1 MFSDLSTRFSTLR
14 SAGILSRFSRAHRPK
29 AGWSRI
35 SWPKI
40 KIEKTRQT
48 CQDTEIT
55 DVALSFS
62 GWELR
67 QVSPDTDQPKFEGT
81 VYFVWKRKN

>member
-1 MFSDLSTRFSTLR
+1 MFSDLSTRFNTLR
-14 SAGILSRFSRAHRPK
+14 GAGILSRLSRAHRPK

-48 CQDTEIT
+48 CRDTEIT

-67 QVSPDTDQPKFEGT
+67 QVSAGTDEPKFEGT

>member
-1 MFSDLSTRFSTLR
+1 MFSDLSSRFSTLR
-14 SAGILSRFSRAHRPK
+14 GAGIVSRLSRMHRPK

-40 KIEKTRQT
+40 KIAKTRQT
-48 CQDTEIT
+48 CQDIEIT

-67 QVSPDTDQPKFEGT
+67 QVSADTDRPKFEGT